1 MFLHIGEIYFFEFKI
16 PILWKDPSPN
26 PASIHIQRAFPLCH
40 RAGKMWISQENAA
53 ANRAREKHSR
63 KSGCHSWLLSVAL
76 RIQLITSSFGLL
88 SPTYLSGL
96 LLIGLQCS
104 FGISSFKIPSGDTKV
119 WQNLRTTGLQINQNL
134 WGLGTG
140 IDILL
145 ALPR

>member
-1 MFLHIGEIYFFEFKI
+1 
-16 PILWKDPSPN
+16 
-26 PASIHIQRAFPLCH
+26 
-40 RAGKMWISQENAA
+40 MWISQENAA
-53 ANRAREKHSR
+53 ANRARDKHSR
-63 KSGCHSWLLSVAL
+63 KSGCHSVAL

-119 WQNLRTTGLQINQNL
+119 WQNLRTPGLQINQNL